1 MHTRRAAASR
11 VDCIHTSTIV
21 TRVEGNF
28 PGRSVELN
36 YRFTLHAESGLIEAL
51 TISI

>member
-1 MHTRRAAASR
+1 MHTRRAVASR
-11 VDCIHTSTIV
+11 VDCSPTSTAV
-21 TRVEGNF
+21 TRVAGNV
-28 PGRSVELN
+28 PGRSVDLN

>member
-1 MHTRRAAASR
+1 MRTRGAVASR
-11 VDCIHTSTIV
+11 VDCNHTTTVV

-28 PGRSVELN
+28 SGRSVEQN
-36 YRFTLHAESGLIEAL
+36 YRFTLHTESGLIEAL